1 MLWATR
7 ISNIRLYQYHRPLLF
22 TAPHNFRT
30 KLNLS
35 SLSQP
40 QRYCYLDEDCDDFL
54 PWLEQKAGAKISSVL
69 SIGKSAF
76 GRSLFASKSI
86 QSGDC
91 ILKVPYSVQI
101 TPDNLLPEIKS
112 LLGDEVGNIAKLA
125 IVILCEQKIGRKSE
139 WAPYI
144 SRLPQPGEMHNM
156 IFWSQDELE
165 MIRQSSVYHETI
177 NQKSQTENDFLA
189 IKHALRHDPE
199 ILGDITYEGFMHA
212 CSLVGSRAWGSTK
225 GLSLIPFA
233 DFLNHDGVTEAI
245 VLSDEDKQDS
255 EVLIRYGKFPNAT
268 LMLDFGFSLPYNIH
282 DQVQVH
288 FNLPHHDLLREMKID
303 LLQRHC
309 TPPIKDVNGF
319 KSSLESFTIKEV
331 ASAKGRGLPQ
341 SLRAFARV
349 LSCTTPEEL
358 SDLAKEAAQNDGRL
372 ARRPLSNRN
381 KEIRAHEKL
390 LLLITQLI
398 EEYNA
403 TIKSL
408 VPVNSTPMCERL
420 AVRRQMARDLLSGE
434 LRILKSASMWL
445 KSYCTTLTTTAYHC
459 EDIDTTQVQRSF
471 PSINTRRENLGLPL
485 SFSLSVRNKS
495 RVLSLRFL
503 QVKMPRYDD
512 RYGGSRL
519 YVGRLSSRTRSRDLD
534 DIFSRYGRVR
544 DVDMKRD
551 FAFVEFSDPRDAEDA
566 IYNLNNRDVDG
577 SRIIVEFAK
586 GGPRGP
592 GGSREYLGRGPPP
605 GSGRC
610 FNCGIDGH
618 WARDCKAGDWK
629 NKCYRCGERGHIE
642 RNCKNSPKKLR
653 RGRSY
658 SRSPSPRRGRSRSRS
673 YSRDRSYSRSPLK
686 RERSLEQVE
695 RRSRSPHDSRSP
707 KRHRGSPPPS
717 KGRKRSP
724 TPDERSPRKRG
735 SPSPRDGRQANGS
748 DYSGSPR
755 GKSKSPIDDAD
766 GESPRGRSYRSPAE
780 ENGRSRSPSP
790 IHRDNRSPIDDDD
803 NHGSPRGSEST

>member
-7 ISNIRLYQYHRPLLF
+7 ISNIRLYQYHCPLLF
-22 TAPHNFRT
+22 TVPHNFRT
-30 KLNLS
+30 KLNFS
-35 SLSQP
+35 SLSQH
-40 QRYCYLDEDCDDFL
+40 QGFCYLDEDCDDFL

-86 QSGDC
+86 QTGDC
-91 ILKVPYSVQI
+91 ILKVPYSVQM

-112 LLGDEVGNIAKLA
+112 LLGDEVGNVAKLA
-125 IVILCEQKIGRKSE
+125 IVILCEQKIRQKSE

-144 SRLPQPGEMHNM
+144 SRLPQPGEMHN
-156 IFWSQDELE
+156 
-165 MIRQSSVYHETI
+165 T
-177 NQKSQTENDFLA
+177 
-189 IKHALRHDPE
+189 ALRHDPE
-199 ILGDITYEGFMHA
+199 ILGDITYEGFVHA

-233 DFLNHDGVTEAI
+233 DFLNHDGATEAI
-245 VLSDEDKQDS
+245 VLSDEDKQSS
-255 EVLIRYGKFPNAT
+255 EVIADRDYGPGEQVLIRYGKFPNAT

-319 KSSLESFTIKEV
+319 NSSLESFTIKEV
-331 ASAKGRGLPQ
+331 RSAKGKGLPQ

-372 ARRPLSNRN
+372 ARRPLSNRS
-381 KEIRAHEKL
+381 KEICAHEKL

-420 AVRRQMARDLLSGE
+420 AVRRQMSRDLLSGE
-434 LRILKSASMWL
+434 LRILKSASM
-445 KSYCTTLTTTAYHC
+445 
-459 EDIDTTQVQRSF
+459 
-471 PSINTRRENLGLPL
+471 
-485 SFSLSVRNKS
+485 
-495 RVLSLRFL
+495 VLNLRFL

-658 SRSPSPRRGRSRSRS
+658 SRSPSPRLGRSRSRS

-695 RRSRSPHDSRSP
+695 RRSRSSHDSRSP

-717 KGRKRSP
+717 KGRRRSP
-724 TPDERSPRKRG
+724 TPDDRSPQKRG

-790 IHRDNRSPIDDDD
+790 IHRDNRSPVDDDD